1 MKKFFIL
8 VKKEMRE
15 LLTIQMLAPLLVV
28 VVLFV
33 FIGKII
39 GSQTTKSAKTNTPI
53 AVMDQDNTASSA
65 SLVSALK
72 NSHFD
77 VAAYPNLPT
86 DQAIAKAK
94 AENEKALVII
104 PAGFAQNLQNRKPAT
119 LPTYTIMTSF
129 SFTGSKIGTDLAVA
143 LAAVNDSLSRNLIS
157 EISPGADAAAI
168 KQPVKSDDYV
178 VIGDRQAHISAAA
191 VSGYISSQTVFIPI
205 ILFLVIVMASQL
217 IATSIATEKEN
228 KTLETL
234 LSSPVSRRSIVAAK
248 LVGAGL
254 VALLTSAVYLVGMRY
269 YINASPA

>member
-53 AVMDQDNTASSA
+53 AVMDEDNTASSA